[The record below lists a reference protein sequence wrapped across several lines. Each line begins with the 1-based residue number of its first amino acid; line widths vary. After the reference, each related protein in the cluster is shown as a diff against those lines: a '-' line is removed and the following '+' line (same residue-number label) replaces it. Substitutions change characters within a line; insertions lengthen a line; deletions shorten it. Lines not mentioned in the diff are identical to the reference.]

1 MWEKIHKRDNELD
14 IKSYNLYPCFI
25 VGFYEERAILLGRL
39 GRHEQALGI
48 YIHVLHDTKLAE
60 E

>member
-1 MWEKIHKRDNELD
+1 MYFNEMRTLKRPVL
-14 IKSYNLYPCFI
+14 LYTT
-25 VGFYEERAILLGRL
+25 GFYEERAILLGRL

-48 YIHVLHDTKLAE
+48 YVHVLHDDRLAE